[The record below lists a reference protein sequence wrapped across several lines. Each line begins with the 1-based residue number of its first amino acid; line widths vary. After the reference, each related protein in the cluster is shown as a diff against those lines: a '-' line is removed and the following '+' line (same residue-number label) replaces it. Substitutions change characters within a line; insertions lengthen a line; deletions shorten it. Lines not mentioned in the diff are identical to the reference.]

1 MRDDVRRTPR
11 DIDEEDAAA
20 QPIRIFPG
28 LWRAV
33 SNLECV
39 FCFFLPLYFSF
50 LSLFFSSSGGAADVE
65 GFVLSRL
72 KASTEH
78 WLLSPPH
85 HNHQHQHHPPKEEEN
100 RVSPG
105 RFNTPQ

>member
-39 FCFFLPLYFSF
+39 FFAFFYPSIFLFFLFFF
-50 LSLFFSSSGGAADVE
+50 L
-65 GFVLSRL
+65 
-72 KASTEH
+72 
-78 WLLSPPH
+78 LLG
-85 HNHQHQHHPPKEEEN
+85 ELLMW
-100 RVSPG
+100 RDLCCLV
-105 RFNTPQ
+105 